1 MIPGMDWLIG
11 ISSDVVVRKVRAFL
25 DVRLDVRLRGQ
36 GGEEGTRLPS
46 PTTTIN
52 NNNVNPEFG
61 MMIDDT
67 PEMEMKA

>member
-1 MIPGMDWLIG
+1 MDWLIG
-11 ISSDVVVRKVRAFL
+11 ISFDVVVRKVRVFL

-36 GGEEGTRLPS
+36 GGEEGTRLFF
-46 PTTTIN
+46 PTIIIN

-61 MMIDDT
+61 MIIDDT